1 MKTVQVDDII
11 SEKTKDKLRDCIIDL
26 YTEGLQRG
34 YEQITSKELEKLR
47 GTLKDIRFEVTHEI
61 KKLRDENAR
70 LNLKSDGFM
79 TYEIAAM
86 TGQIAGMRNTL
97 EIIEKYLTGVDK

>member
-47 GTLKDIRFEVTHEI
+47 DTLKDIRFEVKHEI
-61 KKLRDENAR
+61 EKLRDENAR
-70 LNLKSDGFM
+70 LNLKSNYHM

-86 TGQIAGMRNTL
+86 SGQIAGMLNTL
-97 EIIEKYLTGVDK
+97 KIIENYLTGVDK

>member
-11 SEKTKDKLRDCIIDL
+11 SEKVKDKLRDCIIDL

-47 GTLKDIRFEVTHEI
+47 GTLKDIRFEVKHEI
-61 KKLRDENAR
+61 EKLRDENAR
-70 LNLKSDGFM
+70 LNLKSDGYM

-86 TGQIAGMRNTL
+86 SGQIAGMLNTL